1 MIDSDKVN
9 ILLVD
14 DQPAKLLSYEVI
26 LRELGEN
33 LIRANS
39 AQEAF
44 QHLIKTD
51 VAVLLVDVCMPDLD
65 GFQLAKMVREHP
77 RFQST
82 AIIFISAV
90 LMTDLDFLRGY
101 ECGAVDYV
109 SVPVVPEV
117 LRAKVKVFAELHRKT
132 RQLEQL
138 NHHLELRVAE
148 RTSELEKSTAAVKRS
163 EERIRLAFEAAQM
176 GWWDYD
182 WATRL
187 VSCSPSL
194 ADEIGLADGDG
205 TLDLEHFLTGIHAD
219 DRQAVRALLDPAG
232 ESETRTA
239 EIRLVPAG
247 GGTRWLLVKGR
258 IRGEA
263 EAHRFA
269 GVTFDITA
277 RKLAEER
284 QLTLVHELDHRAKN
298 LLAVVQSVLRLTQAE
313 SIAEFLAAAEGRIRA
328 LWRAHSLLSESRWQ
342 AVDLGRI
349 VRQEF
354 APFLVRQ
361 NPRIAADGPPVLLS
375 PGSAQSLA
383 LAMHEL
389 VTNSV
394 KHGALS
400 SSAGTVEMRWK
411 LEPEMLTILWTE
423 GGGPAVTVPT
433 RRGFGTKLI
442 VASIEDQLGGKAG
455 FEWPSVGLRCTL
467 TIPLASIGASKPA
480 LEQPAQPRSESQAAV
495 TLTGSRVL
503 VVEDEALIAIMMK
516 EELADLGFDVV
527 GPLST
532 LPQAIAAARDAAI
545 DVAILD
551 LNLGKQSSF
560 DVAEILQARG
570 VPFVF
575 VTGYNAGAINPR
587 FSHVPLLEK
596 PVDLRA
602 LRRLF
607 QKDRPQPSV
616 SMSVAGARA

>member
-1 MIDSDKVN
+1 MGDFEKVN

-44 QHLIKTD
+44 QHLIKID

-65 GFQLAKMVREHP
+65 GFQLAKMVRDHP

-90 LMTDLDFLRGY
+90 LLTDLDFLRGY

-148 RTSELEKSTAAVKRS
+148 RTGELEKSTAEVRRS
-163 EERIRLAFEAAQM
+163 EERMRLAFEAAQM

-182 WATRL
+182 WTTQR
-187 VSCSPSL
+187 VSCSPSF
-194 ADEIGLADGDG
+194 AEEMGFAAEASG
-205 TLDLEHFLTGIHAD
+205 LDLERFLTCIHSD
-219 DRQAVRALLDPAG
+219 DHQTVRNLLDPAG
-232 ESETRTA
+232 EPENRTA
-239 EIRLVPAG
+239 EIRLVQSNGA
-247 GGTRWLLVKGR
+247 TRWSLVKGR
-258 IRGEA
+258 ILGDA
-263 EAHRFA
+263 DSHRFA

-313 SIAEFLAAAEGRIRA
+313 SITEFLAAADGRIRA

-342 AVDLGRI
+342 AIDLGRI

-354 APFLVRQ
+354 APFLVKQ
-361 NPRIAADGPPVLLS
+361 NPRISAEGPPVLLA
-375 PGSAQSLA
+375 PASAQSLA

-400 SSAGTVEMRWK
+400 STTGTVEMRWT
-411 LEPEMLTILWTE
+411 LDQEMLTMLWTE
-423 GGGPAVTVPT
+423 SGGPSVVAPS

-442 VASIEDQLGGKAG
+442 VASIEDQLNGKAG
-455 FEWPSVGLRCTL
+455 FDWPRSGLRCTL
-467 TIPLASIGASKPA
+467 AIPLTSIGAPRPA
-480 LEQPAQPRSESQAAV
+480 LDQPTQPRPEAPAAV
-495 TLTGSRVL
+495 TFSGSRVL

-516 EELADLGFDVV
+516 EELVGLGFDVV
-527 GPLST
+527 GPVST
-532 LPQAIAAARDAAI
+532 LPQALDAARGADF

-560 DVAEILQARG
+560 DVAEILESRG
-570 VPFVF
+570 VPFVL
-575 VTGYNAGAINPR
+575 VTGYSAAGINPR

-607 QKDRPQPSV
+607 QRDRPKPQV
-616 SMSVAGARA
+616 QMSVGSRS